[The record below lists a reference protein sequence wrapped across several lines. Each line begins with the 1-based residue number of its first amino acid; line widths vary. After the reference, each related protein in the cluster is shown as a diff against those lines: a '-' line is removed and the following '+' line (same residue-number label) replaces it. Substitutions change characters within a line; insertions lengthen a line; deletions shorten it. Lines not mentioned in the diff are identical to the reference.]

1 MCGGRECTG
10 KFGTFLSIFCEPKMA
25 LKNKTYFKESGKIK
39 IELRIIQQCE
49 GISDVKFLENFV
61 IGRGNKCEALKR

>member
-1 MCGGRECTG
+1 
-10 KFGTFLSIFCEPKMA
+10 MA